1 MAEIKLTPE
10 QQLVVDTRNCN
21 LLVAAAAGS
30 GKTAVLVK
38 RIIKKV
44 TEEGQ
49 DIDRLLI
56 VTFTNAAAAEMRERI
71 GAAIE
76 EALAQ
81 NPENAHLQRQMLLLH
96 NAQITTIHSFCL
108 SVIREFFHLLSL
120 DPGFRIGDEAE
131 LSLLK
136 ADVLEEVL
144 EECYEREEAS
154 FVAFV
159 ESFGS
164 AKNDDAVKGY
174 ILKLYNAAMSQPW
187 PEEWLDSLDEGF
199 LLSEEEFQKH
209 PMFTHVMQEVKNCLA
224 DCRTVLERLF
234 ALSGEPEG
242 PTAYR
247 ETFLADEAELL
258 RLSGAATDYVTFANA
273 LADLKFTALSRK
285 KQEASEEKKELA
297 KALRDHIK
305 KQLKKLQEDFFYE
318 STEELWQSIVH
329 MELPMQGLISVTKKF
344 MSRYEAQKQEK
355 NLLDFNDL
363 EHMAL
368 RILVER
374 DEAGKPCP
382 TAAAKTL
389 SGRFDEIMIDE
400 YQDSNMIQES
410 VLTSVSGAWRNNPNV
425 FMVGDVKQSIY
436 RFRMACPDLFME
448 KYETYGTSGPA
459 RKIDLAKNF
468 RSRRGILDAINVLFA
483 GLMHKDSTEVEYDA
497 AASLYF
503 GASYPEEKAA
513 HCTEVLFVPAEPAD
527 KGVLNSGN
535 AEMWVPGTG
544 ADAGTGGSGWNSE
557 SDSEESGDAA
567 GSEAEDG
574 ELSQEEKTLV
584 QAEAYAVAKRI
595 RELLH
600 SDLTIGSDERSV
612 NYGDI
617 VILLRTMSGW
627 SEAFL
632 EVLAEQGIPAYA
644 DTSAGYFKTFEIRK
658 TLDFLRILDNPKQD
672 IPFAAVLHS
681 PIGGFTAQELAEL
694 RVKYGAVSAENKT
707 NRCLYAAAR
716 KAAAECGTEKAGKEP
731 EVLNR
736 ASRSAS
742 EWSAARKA
750 ARFFELYDRLRAEA
764 DYVSI
769 HELVEHFY
777 RYSGFYD
784 VVTVMP
790 GGERRR
796 GNLDMLIVRAK
807 QYEATSFSGLYDF
820 IRYIDRLIKYE
831 VDFGEAGAGETGQMV
846 RIMSIHKS
854 KGLEFPVVFL
864 CGMEKKMNRMDM
876 RDRLI
881 IHSELG
887 LGPEFVDTKL
897 RVKSPT
903 LLKKIIAKQ
912 MNEELIAEELR
923 VLYVAMTRARE
934 KLILVGAM
942 KEPEKR
948 CAAWQQR
955 SETVGERGMLASYV
969 LKANTYFDFICPLLM
984 AGQTAS
990 GGGRVSI
997 TKHMENEAFPDAAFT
1012 GNFELREYGA
1022 GDRLAETETV
1032 QKTKEELLAIL
1043 EEMKSMEPEGSEEAT
1058 AVRELLDLQ
1067 ENFAYPYDVE
1077 ANLPVKVTVS
1087 ELKRLHMEDEERESA
1102 EAAGSKAGNMT
1113 GDNTEAGSA
1122 VQCLLPDEISFDD
1135 ILPGEIDE
1143 HGNILLQLSPSGELT
1158 VPEDDSTYPE
1168 FLKPEKTV
1176 SGSDRGTIYHH
1187 VMELIT
1193 FAENM
1198 PKNTVKATLDAM
1210 VQEGR
1215 LKPEERDA
1223 VNDWKL
1229 VKFFASGLGKRMSR
1243 ASAAGK
1249 LRREQ
1254 PFVIGLPAK
1263 DLYPDSDS
1271 EEMVLVQ
1278 GVIDAFF
1285 EEEDGL
1291 VLMDYKTDRIFED
1304 AKTELTKKYQSQL
1317 GYYRVA
1323 LEKLT
1328 GKPVKEIWFY
1338 AFAKDEDIRIE

>member
-1 MAEIKLTPE
+1 MAEIRLTPE
-10 QQLVVDTRNCN
+10 QQKVVDTRNCN

-76 EALAQ
+76 EALAK
-81 NPENAHLQRQMLLLH
+81 NPENIHLQRQMLLLH

-136 ADVLEEVL
+136 SDVLEEVL
-144 EECYEREEAS
+144 EECYEKEES
-154 FVAFV
+154 PFTAFV

-164 AKNDDAVKGY
+164 LKNDGAVKDY
-174 ILKLYNAAMSQPW
+174 ILKLYEIAMSQPYAL
-187 PEEWLDSLDEGF
+187 EWLDSLMAGF
-199 LLSEEEFQKH
+199 TLTESEFQKH
-209 PMFTHVMQEVKNCLA
+209 PMLEQVMAEVKNCLN
-224 DCRTVLERLF
+224 DCSAVLERMLR
-234 ALSGEPEG
+234 LTEEPEG
-242 PTAYR
+242 PAAYK
-247 ETFLADEAELL
+247 ETFQTDEEELK
-258 RLSGAATDYVTFANA
+258 RLSLASVDYSTFSFA
-273 LADLKFTALSRK
+273 LSELKFARLSSK

-297 KALRDHIK
+297 KNLREHIK
-305 KQLKKLQEDFFYE
+305 KQLKKLKEDYFYE
-318 STEELWQSIVH
+318 APEELWQSIAH
-329 MELPMQGLISVTKKF
+329 MEESMRGLVLATREF
-344 MSRYEAQKQEK
+344 MSRYDEQKKEK

-368 RILVER
+368 KILVEQTE
-374 DEAGKPCP
+374 DGSLLP

-400 YQDSNMIQES
+400 YQDSNLIQEA
-410 VLTSVSGAWRNNPNV
+410 VLNSVSGAWRNAPNV

-448 KYETYGTSGPA
+448 KYETYGSDGTA
-459 RKIDLAKNF
+459 QKIDLAKNF
-468 RSRRGILDAINVLFA
+468 RSRHGILDAINVLFA
-483 GLMHKDSTEVEYDA
+483 GLMHKEATEVEYDA

-503 GASYPEEKAA
+503 GASYPEEKPS
-513 HCTEVLFVPAEPAD
+513 HCTEVLFVAVGEAAEQEE
-527 KGVLNSGN
+527 SF
-535 AEMWVPGTG
+535 
-544 ADAGTGGSGWNSE
+544 
-557 SDSEESGDAA
+557 SDSDDGTESFAA
-567 GSEAEDG
+567 SLAENTEDG
-574 ELSQEEKTLV
+574 ELNQEEKTLV
-584 QAEAYAVAKRI
+584 QAEALAVASRI
-595 RELLH
+595 RELMR
-600 SDLTIGSDERSV
+600 SDLTVGSEEQSV
-612 NYGDI
+612 TYGDI

-627 SEAFL
+627 SETFL
-632 EVLAEQGIPAYA
+632 EVFAEQGIPAYA
-644 DTSAGYFKTFEIRK
+644 DTSAGYFKTFEIKK

-681 PIGGFTAQELAEL
+681 PIGGFNAQELASL
-694 RVKYGAVSAENKT
+694 RIKYGSVSSENKSD
-707 NRCLYAAAR
+707 RCLYDAAR
-716 KAAAECGTEKAGKEP
+716 EAEKNALGSNDGVNSKAAK
-731 EVLNR
+731 
-736 ASRSAS
+736 
-742 EWSAARKA
+742 
-750 ARFFELYDRLRAEA
+750 FFELYDRLRAEA

-769 HELVEHFY
+769 HELIERFY
-777 RYSGFYD
+777 RYSGFRD

-796 GNLDMLIVRAK
+796 GNLDMLVTRAK

-831 VDFGEAGAGETGQMV
+831 VDFGEAGNGEAGQMV

-876 RDRLI
+876 RNRLI
-881 IHSELG
+881 IHSKLG
-887 LGPEFVDTKL
+887 LGPEFVDTTL

-903 LLKKIIAKQ
+903 LLKKVIAAR
-912 MNEELIAEELR
+912 MNNEMIAEELR

-934 KLILVGAM
+934 KLIMVGAM
-942 KEPEKR
+942 KSPEKR
-948 CAAWQQR
+948 YTTWKER
-955 SETVGERGMLASYV
+955 SETVNERGLLASYIS
-969 LKANTYFDFICPLLM
+969 KANTYYDFICPLLF
-984 AGQTAS
+984 AGSTSKEAWNEQLS
-990 GGGRVSI
+990 EGVKVSI
-997 TKHMENEAFPDAAFT
+997 TKHMETEDFPEAGFNGRFI
-1012 GNFELREYGA
+1012 LRECSA
-1022 GDRLAETETV
+1022 LERTFQEEEAK
-1032 QKTKEELLAIL
+1032 QTKAELLAVL
-1043 EEMKSMEPEGSEEAT
+1043 EQMKTMEPSDEKDAT
-1058 AVRELLDLQ
+1058 AIRELLTLQ
-1067 ENFAYPYDVE
+1067 ESYSYPFDLE

-1087 ELKRLHMEDEERESA
+1087 ELKRMHLEEEEQEQVEVRF
-1102 EAAGSKAGNMT
+1102 
-1113 GDNTEAGSA
+1113 
-1122 VQCLLPDEISFDD
+1122 VL
-1135 ILPGEIDE
+1135 
-1143 HGNILLQLSPSGELT
+1143 
-1158 VPEDDSTYPE
+1158 PEDDSTYPE
-1168 FLKPEKTV
+1168 FLKPEKTI

-1187 VMELIT
+1187 VMELIP

-1198 PKNTVKATLDAM
+1198 PKHAVKDTLDAM
-1210 VQEGR
+1210 VKEGSLKQEDR
-1215 LKPEERDA
+1215 EA
-1223 VNDWKL
+1223 VNDTKF
-1229 VKFFASGLGKRMSR
+1229 VKFFASDLGIRMC
-1243 ASAAGK
+1243 SAEDAGT

-1263 DLYPDSDS
+1263 ELYTDSDS
-1271 EEMVLVQ
+1271 DEIVLVQ

-1291 VLMDYKTDRIFED
+1291 VLMDYKTDYIHED

-1317 GYYRVA
+1317 GYYRIA

-1328 GKPVKEIWFY
+1328 GKPVKEVWFY
-1338 AFAKDEDIRIE
+1338 AFATGEDFRIG

>member
-1 MAEIKLTPE
+1 MAEIRLTPE
-10 QQLVVDTRNCN
+10 QQKVVDTRNCN

-76 EALAQ
+76 DALTAQ
-81 NPENAHLQRQMLLLH
+81 PENTHLQRQMMLLH

-131 LSLLK
+131 LSLLRS
-136 ADVLEEVL
+136 DVLEEVL
-144 EECYEREEAS
+144 EEYYEKEEEA
-154 FVAFV
+154 FLAFV

-164 AKNDDAVKGY
+164 AKNDDAIKGY
-174 ILKLYNAAMSQPW
+174 ILKLYNIAMSQPYTK
-187 PEEWLDSLDEGF
+187 EWLDSLVDGF
-199 LLSEEEFQKH
+199 RLSKEEFGNH
-209 PMFTHVMQEVKNCLA
+209 PLFARVMQEVKNCLA
-224 DCRTVLERLF
+224 DCSTVLERLF
-234 ALSGEPEG
+234 VLAGEPDG
-242 PTAYR
+242 PTAYK
-247 ETFLADEAELL
+247 ETFQADEEELL
-258 RLSGAATDYVTFANA
+258 RLSSATTNYITFASA
-273 LADLKFTALSRK
+273 LSELKFTALSRK
-285 KQEASEEKKELA
+285 KQQASEEKKELA
-297 KALRDHIK
+297 KSLRDHIK

-318 STEELWQSIVH
+318 APEELLKSITH
-329 MELPMQGLISVTKKF
+329 MELPMQGLISVTKE
-344 MSRYEAQKQEK
+344 MMIRYEEQKKEK

-368 RILVER
+368 QILVEPG
-374 DEAGKPCP
+374 EGGSFQP

-389 SGRFDEIMIDE
+389 SARFDEIMIDE
-400 YQDSNMIQES
+400 YQDSNLIQEA
-410 VLTSVSGAWRNNPNV
+410 VLTSVSGAWRDNPNI

-448 KYETYGTSGPA
+448 KYEAYGLEGKA
-459 RKIDLAKNF
+459 QKIDLAKNF
-468 RSRRGILDAINVLFA
+468 RSRKCVLDAINVLFA
-483 GLMHKDSTEVEYDA
+483 GLMHKESTEVEYDA

-503 GASYPEEKAA
+503 GASYPEEKSA
-513 HCTEVLFVPAEPAD
+513 HCTEVLFVNAQAMTITEAEGFKEDEELPWNAD
-527 KGVLNSGN
+527 EE
-535 AEMWVPGTG
+535 AG
-544 ADAGTGGSGWNSE
+544 ADN
-557 SDSEESGDAA
+557 DA
-567 GSEAEDG
+567 SSKSEDG
-574 ELSQEEKTLV
+574 ELGAEEKTLV
-584 QAEAYAVAKRI
+584 QAEAYAVANRI
-595 RELLH
+595 KELIS
-600 SDLTIGSDERSV
+600 SDLTVGSEERSV

-632 EVLAEQGIPAYA
+632 EVFAEQGIPAYA

-681 PIGGFTAQELAEL
+681 PIGGFNAEELAKL
-694 RVKYGAVSAENKT
+694 RIKYGNVSAENKT

-716 KAAAECGTEKAGKEP
+716 EAANNALGSNDGVNSKAAKF
-731 EVLNR
+731 L
-736 ASRSAS
+736 
-742 EWSAARKA
+742 
-750 ARFFELYDRLRAEA
+750 ELYDRLRAESE
-764 DYVSI
+764 YISI
-769 HELVEHFY
+769 HELIEHFY

-796 GNLDMLIVRAK
+796 GNLDMLLVRAK

-831 VDFGEAGAGETGQMV
+831 VDFGEAGTVETGQMV

-881 IHSELG
+881 IHSKLG
-887 LGPEFVDTKL
+887 LGPEFVDTTL

-903 LLKKIIAKQ
+903 LLKKMIAKQ
-912 MNEELIAEELR
+912 MNEEMIAEELR

-948 CAAWQQR
+948 YAAWRQR
-955 SETVGERGMLASYV
+955 SETVSERGLLSSYV
-969 LKANTYFDFICPLLM
+969 SKANTYYDFVCPLLM
-984 AGQTAS
+984 ASQQGKAPVAGKRAPNSAEDWTEAFTS
-990 GGGRVSI
+990 GIQVSI
-997 TKHMENEAFPDAAFT
+997 TKHMETEAFPEAVFI
-1012 GNFELREYGA
+1012 GRFMLREYGA
-1022 GDRLAETETV
+1022 AECALQTEENRR
-1032 QKTKEELLAIL
+1032 TKQELLAVL
-1043 EEMKSMEPEGSEEAT
+1043 EQMKTMEPSSSEEAT
-1058 AVRELLDLQ
+1058 AVRELLNLQ
-1067 ENFAYPYDVE
+1067 NSFKYPYDTE
-1077 ANLPVKVTVS
+1077 ANLPIKVTVS
-1087 ELKRLHMEDEERESA
+1087 ELKRLHLEAEESEASVQSLFPEEVPFDDVA
-1102 EAAGSKAGNMT
+1102 E
-1113 GDNTEAGSA
+1113 
-1122 VQCLLPDEISFDD
+1122 VSFDTMD
-1135 ILPGEIDE
+1135 AQ
-1143 HGNILLQLSPSGELT
+1143 GNFVLQLDSTGELI
-1158 VPEDDSTYPE
+1158 VPEDDCTYPE
-1168 FLKPEKTV
+1168 FLKPEKTI

-1187 VMELIT
+1187 IMELIP
-1193 FAENM
+1193 FAANM
-1198 PKNTVKATLDAM
+1198 PKNAVKATLDGM
-1210 VQEGR
+1210 VKDGR
-1215 LKPEERDA
+1215 LKPEDRDA
-1223 VNDWKL
+1223 VNDNKF
-1229 VKFFASGLGKRMSR
+1229 VKFFASELGIRMCR
-1243 ASAAGK
+1243 AEDAGT

-1263 DLYPDSDS
+1263 ELFPDSESD
-1271 EEMVLVQ
+1271 EIVLVQ

-1285 EEEDGL
+1285 EEEDGI
-1291 VLMDYKTDRIFED
+1291 VLMDYKTDRIHED
-1304 AKTELTKKYQSQL
+1304 AKAELTKKYQSQL
-1317 GYYRVA
+1317 GYYRTA
-1323 LEKLT
+1323 LEMLT
-1328 GKPVKEIWFY
+1328 GKKVKEVWFY
-1338 AFAKDEDIRIE
+1338 AFGTGEDFKIE